1 MRKSLEDP
9 TVRGILLLLGVGT
22 VLAGTILMPTLPM
35 ALKPI
40 IDFYKKRQ
48 REKDL
53 KQWNRFNQAR
63 LKFVLKRLHQQKVV
77 EITEEDGVSI
87 IKLSDKGRVKFLRY
101 KMEEI
106 MIDKPPRWDGKWRL
120 IIYDIRKEKRILSE
134 IFRSFLKKMEFLK
147 LQRSVYLTPY
157 KCEEQI
163 EFLRQYYGLDKEVLY
178 LVVEKIENEKAYK
191 DYFGI

>member
-1 MRKSLEDP
+1 MRKALEDP
-9 TVRGILLLLGVGT
+9 TVRGILLLLGAGT

-48 REKDL
+48 RENDL

-87 IKLSDKGRVKFLRY
+87 IKLSNKGRVKFLKY
-101 KMEEI
+101 KMEEM

-120 IIYDIRKEKRILSE
+120 IIYDIKKEKRILSE
-134 IFRSFLKKMEFLK
+134 IFRSFLRKMEFLK

-157 KCEEQI
+157 KCDEQI
-163 EFLRQYYGLDKEVLY
+163 EFLRQYYSLDKEVLY
-178 LVVEKIENEKAYK
+178 LVVEKIENEKVYK